1 MIDREKVVAVLRK
14 RFPTASMQEIA
25 AAANAIV
32 GLPLEY
38 ELLGSID
45 FEEFGCAVDS
55 DRYTLDDL
63 IDGRLRIY
71 RRRHEM
77 L

>member
-1 MIDREKVVAVLRK
+1 MIDREKVVTVLRK
-14 RFPTASMQEIA
+14 RFPAASMQDIA

-38 ELLGSID
+38 EVLGSID
-45 FEEFGCAVDS
+45 FEEFDCAADS
-55 DRYTLDDL
+55 ERYTLDDL
-63 IDGRLRIY
+63 IDGRIRVY
-71 RRRHEM
+71 RRRREM

>member
-1 MIDREKVVAVLRK
+1 MIDREKVVNVLRK
-14 RFPTASMQEIA
+14 RFPAASAQDIA

-32 GLPLEY
+32 GLPTEY

-45 FEEFGCAVDS
+45 FEEFACAADS
-55 DRYTLDDL
+55 TRYTLDDL
-63 IDGRLRIY
+63 IGGRIRVY
-71 RRRHEM
+71 RRRDEG